1 MSLYK
6 KIKEFTEI
14 SPVSSNI
21 GDYLKDACKVCDIY
35 YKMMGID
42 SVGNYEQARIKEK
55 ELENLMKNIIKK
67 WEK

>member
-1 MSLYK
+1 MRS
-6 KIKEFTEI
+6 
-14 SPVSSNI
+14 
-21 GDYLKDACKVCDIY
+21 CDVY

-42 SVGNYEQARIKEK
+42 SVDNYEQARIKEK